1 MSESLITL
9 VKRIDVRLKTS
20 ARTNAGT
27 TGPVFLAIGGREF
40 RLGAP
45 ATGSDKVFTLGEGA
59 NISNPTNNDPR
70 TPLPVTIGDVIQNPS
85 WIRLSGAD
93 DWDLELL
100 SVTVYSESRQL
111 KFEALT
117 GADDHLWLGP
127 DTGGSFI
134 FLNWPPRIL
143 PD

>member
-1 MSESLITL
+1 MSESLITI

-20 ARTNAGT
+20 TRQNAGT
-27 TGPVFLAIGGREF
+27 TGPVLLAIGGREF

-59 NISNPTNNDPR
+59 NVANPANNDPR
-70 TPLPVTIGDVIQNPS
+70 SPIQVTLRDVFQNPS

-100 SVTVYSESRQL
+100 SVTVYSDFREL

-127 DTGGSFI
+127 DTGGSYI
-134 FLNWPPRIL
+134 FLDWQPRQL
-143 PD
+143 PE